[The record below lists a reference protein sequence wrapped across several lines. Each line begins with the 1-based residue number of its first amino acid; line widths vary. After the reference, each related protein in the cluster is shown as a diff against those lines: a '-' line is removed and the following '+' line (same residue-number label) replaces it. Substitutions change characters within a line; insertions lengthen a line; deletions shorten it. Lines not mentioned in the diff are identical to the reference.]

1 MHSNALWHQ
10 QDDCLFFQGR
20 WTHESVSAVWQQL
33 PKGGVVRV
41 DVADVLQFD
50 SAFLTLIL
58 QLAPSTQQL
67 LIVRGANT
75 AMLSLLNL
83 YNLTS
88 LLIIETNDYE

>member
-33 PKGGVVRV
+33 PKRGVVRV
-41 DVADVLQFD
+41 DVAEVLQFD

-88 LLIIETNDYE
+88 LLTIEANDYE

>member
-20 WTHESVSAVWQQL
+20 WTHESVSAVWHEL
-33 PKGGVVRV
+33 PKRGVVRV
-41 DVADVLQFD
+41 NVADVLQFD

-58 QLAPSTQQL
+58 QLSPSTQKS
-67 LIVRGANT
+67 LIICGANT

-88 LLIIETNDYE
+88 LLTIEANDYE

>member
-1 MHSNALWHQ
+1 MHSETCWRK

-20 WTHESVSAVWQQL
+20 WTHESVSAFWQQL
-33 PKGGVVRV
+33 PRSGVVKV
-41 DVADVLQFD
+41 NVADVLQFD

-58 QLAPSTQQL
+58 QITPPMQQN
-67 LIVRGANT
+67 LIVCGANK

-88 LLIIETNDYE
+88 LLTIEVNHYE